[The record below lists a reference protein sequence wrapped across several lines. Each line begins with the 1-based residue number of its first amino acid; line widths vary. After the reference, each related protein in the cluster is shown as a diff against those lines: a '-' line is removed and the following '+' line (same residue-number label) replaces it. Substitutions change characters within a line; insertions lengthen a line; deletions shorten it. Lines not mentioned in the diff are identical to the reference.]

1 MSASNASSPPSR
13 PSRRRFAAPLLTVLA
28 ALAGLATGRLFGQPG
43 SNVLVVGL
51 IVVTGLCS
59 IAVWITTRP
68 DRDALTAI
76 GLDAFRA
83 ELDRARRHRRTF
95 AMARLE
101 LAKPADGGAAPD
113 GPTSTDTATIQLIGA
128 SLRITDHAWLDDG
141 DVVILLPES
150 DRATAESFA
159 ERVRV
164 NAAGRFTERLGIA
177 AFPDDGLT
185 SNALLDALERGMDG
199 APMPS
204 PMVRTTVAGAA
215 PDLATVGGTVG
226 EQIESGIG

>member
-43 SNVLVVGL
+43 SDVLVVGL

-59 IAVWITTRP
+59 IAAWITTRP

-113 GPTSTDTATIQLIGA
+113 GPTITDTATIQLIGA

>member
-43 SNVLVVGL
+43 SDVLVVGL

-113 GPTSTDTATIQLIGA
+113 GPTITDTATIQLIGA

>member
-1 MSASNASSPPSR
+1 MLDR
-13 PSRRRFAAPLLTVLA
+13 
-28 ALAGLATGRLFGQPG
+28 GLDHRQPE
-43 SNVLVVGL
+43 
-51 IVVTGLCS
+51 
-59 IAVWITTRP
+59 
-68 DRDALTAI
+68 RDVLTAI

-101 LAKPADGGAAPD
+101 LATPADAVAAPD
-113 GPTSTDTATIQLIGA
+113 GPTGTDTATIQLIGA

-159 ERVRV
+159 ERVR
-164 NAAGRFTERLGIA
+164 AIAPGRFTERTGIA

-185 SNALLDALERGMDG
+185 SNALLDALERGMHG

-204 PMVRTTVAGAA
+204 PIVRTTVAGARRISRSVA
-215 PDLATVGGTVG
+215 AVASRSN
-226 EQIESGIG
+226 SGIG

>member
-43 SNVLVVGL
+43 SDVLVVGL